1 MPRMIHSNG
10 STVPGTP
17 DNRLANGIHYL
28 QVLGGLLYC
37 LAGAGEK
44 HREVA
49 DGAGRDGAGQPQQRE
64 RHRAAGPRSRPR
76 LGRLRRGRGLGL
88 HREAA
93 AEERRSGGGGG
104 GGEPASRQHFGL
116 RKGKETKST
125 LLMLHS
131 SRSAAGG

>member
-1 MPRMIHSNG
+1 MLIPKTSITRNANTECKAPRDSRAR
-10 STVPGTP
+10 P
-17 DNRLANGIHYL
+17 
-28 QVLGGLLYC
+28 
-37 LAGAGEK
+37 GAGEK

-116 RKGKETKST
+116 PKGKETKSAM
-125 LLMLHS
+125 LMLHGS
-131 SRSAAGG
+131 MSAAGG